1 MCDNLLLV
9 FLVSLGY
16 SKAMLRYI
24 FTLLLITQVKSCTF
38 FFPFYCLVCLCTCG
52 LYNLNN
58 WHSSARKTKE
68 LRSMSTVPNKFIF
81 PQPNST
87 KNSKQTATDSRTLET
102 CDTVCIYL
110 SSSLDVEKWKNKRR
124 RVNITIEASWLCP
137 TRDWWSESHPTDL
150 AHNVYLDD
158 GLGLVVVAAA
168 GSSSSTTWAA
178 ILRWEA

>member
-1 MCDNLLLV
+1 MKKQNVGPFYWLIDLIKMCDNLLLV

-38 FFPFYCLVCLCTCG
+38 FFSFYCLVCLCTCG

-87 KNSKQTATDSRTLET
+87 KKSKQTATELQDLGNVRYRLH
-102 CDTVCIYL
+102 L
-110 SSSLDVEKWKNKRR
+110 SFLFARRRKVEKQ
-124 RVNITIEASWLCP
+124 EAKSKYNDRSVVIMSD
-137 TRDWWSESHPTDL
+137 T
-150 AHNVYLDD
+150 
-158 GLGLVVVAAA
+158 GLVVRE
-168 GSSSSTTWAA
+168 SSHRPCT
-178 ILRWEA
+178 